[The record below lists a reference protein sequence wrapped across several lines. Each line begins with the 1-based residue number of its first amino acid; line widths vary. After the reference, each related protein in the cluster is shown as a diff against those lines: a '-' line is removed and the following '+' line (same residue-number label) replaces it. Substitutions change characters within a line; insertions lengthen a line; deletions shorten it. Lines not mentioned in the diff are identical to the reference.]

1 MFLANEKKEKSA
13 SNDKYNIYFSLN
25 LGMSFKCFIT
35 PSLDAKLAVL
45 WYFLGLGE
53 EKIAIR

>member
-1 MFLANEKKEKSA
+1 MFWANEKREKSA

-25 LGMSFKCFIT
+25 FGMSFKCFIP

-53 EKIAIR
+53 GGVG